1 MHLTREFQIRWSDAD
16 ANGHV
21 RHTVYPEL
29 GVEARLAWL
38 AEAGFSW
45 NRFEESGIG
54 PVLLREEIEYLREVA
69 LGERVS
75 VDLEMLALSPDGG
88 RLKIRHTIATASGES
103 AARVVVT
110 GGWLD
115 LARRRLVVAPEA
127 LLAILR
133 SAPRGE
139 GFEELPP
146 LRGKE
151 G

>member
-88 RLKIRHTIATASGES
+88 RLKIRHTIAMASGES